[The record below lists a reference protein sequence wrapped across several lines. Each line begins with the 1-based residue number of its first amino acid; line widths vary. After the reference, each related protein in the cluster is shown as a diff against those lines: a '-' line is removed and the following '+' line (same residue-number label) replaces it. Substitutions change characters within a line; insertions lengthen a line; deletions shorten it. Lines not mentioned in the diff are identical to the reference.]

1 MYQLYL
7 FFSILILLSAFI
19 TVLSYN
25 PIHSV
30 FWLVMVFIQS
40 AILSII
46 LTYNYLGLI
55 IIIIYVGAIAILF
68 LFMIMMLDIFQLKT
82 ATQLNNIIPII
93 LLVCWQVWFG
103 LKMQNHNEIYPYTKG
118 WKMDYESHIILFGKT
133 IYNDLGFLLIISS
146 FILLVAMVGTIVI
159 TLEKNNITRKQ
170 NLSSQ
175 HHSNNSWI

>member
-19 TVLSYN
+19 TILSYN

-68 LFMIMMLDIFQLKT
+68 LFMIMMLDVLQLRT

-93 LLVCWQVWFG
+93 LLLCWQVWFG
-103 LKMQNHNEIYPYTKG
+103 LKMQIRNKVYPYTQG
-118 WKMDYESHIILFGKT
+118 WKVDYESHIILFGKT

-146 FILLVAMVGTIVI
+146 FILLIAMMGTIVI
-159 TLEKNNITRKQ
+159 ILEKNNLTKKQ
-170 NLSSQ
+170 NLNSQ
-175 HHSNNSWI
+175 HHRNNSWT